1 MWMASARGASTSTCI
16 LHVRPPR
23 RDRVLRCTAFVRQVQ
38 SWAGNEKRVVADA
51 LMRAGHARHLTHEMA
66 SDICKDSMAHL
77 DIKAL
82 VQMTLEARMSWHR
95 RDMLL
100 CEMVRA
106 LLEADKMRVSTL
118 LYILRASHAKYVP
131 RTRDL
136 LHAYLQD
143 RDETSEHTR
152 QLWRAVLRSHRVA
165 SEWNKVEE
173 GLRASIEK
181 DDASELDVYHYTLH
195 RLRFESQ
202 DHDKYSKADDVLVH
216 MRQSGTKLD
225 DKTLV
230 QLLHILMIP
239 VYRAYRT
246 HQRQRVIMDAVRP
259 ARRAMQATFRWLR
272 GDSANKTRLW
282 HYRASAAEII
292 EFELFFAYVQHM
304 CRRRYTFAP
313 PAERCGMV
321 PAEHLAPLH
330 AKLDVLCRAWGNS
343 DVRLRRLR
351 IMLHASCGAWAHA
364 CRELE
369 AWLEHDASQD
379 AAFEQ
384 RRLIVTMFGFACKH
398 TRYERLESMAELL
411 RISARCHLWCDGDSH
426 APGAT
431 LVRLWLR
438 FVVAWTKCV
447 GANCG
452 LARRIDMARSRF
464 GWELMSR
471 ALPNLTAMARCIK
484 IPYTR
489 VWDHP
494 ERCRSL
500 VRAGRMAGAD
510 LSVVDECLDAMD
522 VPPRI
527 RGWMHRAARM
537 YQAEAPSSWALRT
550 HRGRR
555 GAWIR

>member
-1 MWMASARGASTSTCI
+1 MGMASARGASTSTGM
-16 LHVRPPR
+16 LRVRPR
-23 RDRVLRCTAFVRQVQ
+23 RHDGVWRCVAFVRQVQ
-38 SWAGNEKRVVADA
+38 SWAGHEPRGVAEA
-51 LMRAGHARHLTHEMA
+51 LVRAGHARHLTREMA
-66 SDICKDSMAHL
+66 REICENSMAHL
-77 DIKAL
+77 DVKAF
-82 VQMTLEARMSWHR
+82 VHMTMEARMSWHR

-106 LLEADKMRVSTL
+106 LLATDKMRVSTL

-131 RTRDL
+131 RTRDV
-136 LHAYLQD
+136 LHAFLQD
-143 RDETSEHTR
+143 QGDTSAHTR

-165 SEWNKVEE
+165 SEWHKVDD
-173 GLRASIEK
+173 GLRTSVAKE
-181 DDASELDVYHYTLH
+181 DASELDVYHYTLH

-202 DHDKYSKADDVLVH
+202 DNDKYVKADDVLVH

-225 DKTLV
+225 DRTLV

-246 HQRQRVIMDAVRP
+246 HQRPRVVMDAVRP

-272 GDSANKTRLW
+272 GDGASPTRLGR
-282 HYRASAAEII
+282 YRLSAAEIL

-304 CRRRYTFAP
+304 CQRRYLFAP

-330 AKLDVLCRAWGNS
+330 AKLDVLCRAWGER
-343 DVRLRRLR
+343 DVRVKRLR
-351 IMLHASCGAWAHA
+351 IMLHASGGAWARA
-364 CRELE
+364 CRDLE
-369 AWLEHDASQD
+369 AWLADDASQD

-384 RRLIVTMFGFACKH
+384 RRLIVTMFGYACKH

-411 RISARCHLWCDGDSH
+411 RISARCHLWRDGASP

-438 FVVAWTKCV
+438 FVAAWTKCV
-447 GANCG
+447 GVNCG
-452 LARRIDMARSRF
+452 HARRAHMARSRY

-471 ALPNLTAMARCIK
+471 ALPHLTAMARCIQ
-484 IPYTR
+484 IPCAR

-500 VRAGRMAGAD
+500 VRAGRLAGAD
-510 LSVVDECLDAMD
+510 LSVVDACLDAIEA
-522 VPPRI
+522 PPRI
-527 RGWMHRAARM
+527 RRWAHRAACR
-537 YQAEAPSSWALRT
+537 YEAEAPSSWAR
-550 HRGRR
+550 RVGRR
-555 GAWIR
+555 RPID